1 MNDRLRRIVDRGRRL
16 LADPLVARFGGRA
29 ISVAVL
35 AGALFELHAMDWRAV
50 VAMVPHAPLFWAVF
64 LVMYLTPV
72 VADWAIYSRI
82 WRMPVSGMQHLLRK
96 MIGNEL
102 VFGYIGEAYL
112 YTWARRSGEVGA
124 DAFRAVRDVAILS
137 SAVGSVVT
145 LVAALAVVPVAG
157 RLHLAIPYWAI
168 LPSVAVILAP
178 PLVAL
183 VFGKRLFSLKREMLA
198 RITAIHGIRAA
209 LTVLLT
215 AWLWHIAL
223 PGITIV
229 YWLAF
234 AALKLILSRLPL
246 ISNRELVFAGTTA
259 ALLGRGSDVAQ
270 LMTMMAALVAAT
282 HVLAGIGLSL
292 GDAVDGAA
300 RRARTGFH
308 PSAA

>member
-1 MNDRLRRIVDRGRRL
+1 MNDTLRTAFDRTRRL
-16 LADPLVARFGGRA
+16 LADPLVARIGGRA

-35 AGALFELHAMDWRAV
+35 GGALFELHMMDWHAIA
-50 VAMVPHAPLFWAVF
+50 AMVPHAPIFWSVF
-64 LVMYLTPV
+64 AVMYMTPV
-72 VADWAIYSRI
+72 VADWSIYSRI

-96 MIGNEL
+96 TIGNEL

-137 SAVGSVVT
+137 SAVGSIVT
-145 LVAALAVVPVAG
+145 LAAALAVVPVAG
-157 RLHLAIPYWAI
+157 KLHLAIPYWAI
-168 LPSVAVILAP
+168 LPSIAVILAP
-178 PLVAL
+178 PIFAL
-183 VFGKRLFSLKREMLA
+183 AFGKRLFSLPPAMLA
-198 RITAIHGIRAA
+198 RIVTIHGIRAA

-215 AWLWHIAL
+215 AVLWHIAL
-223 PGITIV
+223 PDIAVV

-234 AALKLILSRLPL
+234 AALKLVLSRLPL

-282 HVLAGIGLSL
+282 HVLAGIGLSI
-292 GDAVDGAA
+292 GDAIEGAA
-300 RRARTGFH
+300 RRTRGVLS

>member
-1 MNDRLRRIVDRGRRL
+1 MNDRLRPAFDRIRRL
-16 LADPLVARFGGRA
+16 LGDPLVARYGGRA

-35 AGALFELHAMDWRAV
+35 ACALFEVHAMDWPAI
-50 VAMVPHAPLFWAVF
+50 AALVPHAPLFWAVF
-64 LVMYLTPV
+64 VVMYLTPV

-137 SAVGSVVT
+137 SAVGSIVT
-145 LVAALAVVPVAG
+145 MVAALAVVPVAG
-157 RLHLAIPYWAI
+157 KLHLAIPYWAI

-178 PLVAL
+178 PVFAL
-183 VFGKRLFSLKREMLA
+183 VFGKRLFSLPRAMLA
-198 RITAIHGIRAA
+198 RITTIHAIRAVA
-209 LTVLLT
+209 TVLLT
-215 AWLWHIAL
+215 AVLWHIAL
-223 PGITIV
+223 PGIAV
-229 YWLAF
+229 PYWLAF
-234 AALKLILSRLPL
+234 AALKLVLSRLPL

-270 LMTMMAALVAAT
+270 LMTMMAAMVAAT
-282 HVLAGIGLSL
+282 HVLAGIGLSVR
-292 GDAVDGAA
+292 DAVDGATK
-300 RRARTGFH
+300 RARGALR
-308 PSAA
+308 PSVA

>member
-1 MNDRLRRIVDRGRRL
+1 MNDLMRTAVDRVRRL
-16 LADPLVARFGGRA
+16 LAEPLVARLGGRA

-35 AGALFELHAMDWRAV
+35 AGALFELHAMDWPAIA
-50 VAMVPHAPLFWAVF
+50 AMVPHAPLFWAVF
-64 LVMYLTPV
+64 VVMYMAPV

-124 DAFRAVRDVAILS
+124 DAFRTVRDVAILS
-137 SAVGSVVT
+137 AAVGSIVT
-145 LVAALAVVPVAG
+145 FVAALAVVPVAG
-157 RLHLAIPYWAI
+157 KLHLAIPYWAI
-168 LPSVAVILAP
+168 LPSIAVILAP

-183 VFGKRLFSLKREMLA
+183 VFGKRLFSLPRAMLA
-198 RITAIHGIRAA
+198 RIVTIHGIRATA
-209 LTVLLT
+209 TVLLT
-215 AWLWHIAL
+215 AVLWHIAL
-223 PGITIV
+223 PAITMP

-234 AALKLILSRLPL
+234 AALKLVLSRLPL

-282 HVLAGIGLSL
+282 HVLAGIGLSI

-300 RRARTGFH
+300 RRARGGLR

>member
-1 MNDRLRRIVDRGRRL
+1 MNDFLRTAFDHGRRI
-16 LADPLVARFGGRA
+16 LADPLVARIGGRA

-35 AGALFELHAMDWRAV
+35 AGALFELKMMDWHAIA
-50 VAMVPHAPLFWAVF
+50 AMVPHAPIFWAVF
-64 LVMYLTPV
+64 AIMYMTPV

-82 WRMPVSGMQHLLRK
+82 WRMPVSGMHNLLRK

-157 RLHLAIPYWAI
+157 KLHLAIPYWSI
-168 LPSVAVILAP
+168 LPSIAVILAP

-183 VFGKRLFSLKREMLA
+183 VFGKRLFSLAPSMLT
-198 RITAIHGIRAA
+198 RITAIHGIRAT

-215 AWLWHIAL
+215 AILWHIAL
-223 PGITIV
+223 PGISVV

-234 AALKLILSRLPL
+234 AALKLVLSRLPL

-282 HVLAGIGLSL
+282 HVLAGIGLSI
-292 GDAVDGAA
+292 GDAIGGAT
-300 RRARTGFH
+300 RRARGTLV
-308 PSAA
+308 PRAA